1 MIEALFDTLITEP
14 FYLLTQY
21 TGYVL
26 LYILVILGLIALGI
40 MLWHIN
46 SRRDDMVFTVTLES
60 LGEQSEKIRA
70 LLTSMKATKR
80 EVTYALLLM
89 EEILVRLHES
99 SQEAVTARVRRF
111 FGNVSISLV
120 SYGEAYNPFA
130 SLESWD
136 TESENYLRDMIFRA
150 HKNDLSYTRRN
161 GRNVVV
167 LQAHR
172 GESRAMYVT
181 FAAMLFGCVIGFGM
195 KWLPSE
201 VSKFISENILSTVQ
215 TLFFNGIF
223 LMLSPVVF
231 FSVGASISNLSGGNE
246 IGRIGGKV
254 LGSFLLTTVI
264 SILIGFGISAI
275 LFGKN
280 MPPLPENLMALPE
293 GMQQSADV
301 SVSALL
307 LSVVPGNFV
316 RPLLENN
323 MLQVIFIA
331 VLAGLSMLALGE
343 KVEGLR
349 SLFNEANDLCL
360 KMMSMIIF
368 FMPLVAF
375 TSMALLVHAS
385 DAATLLVVLKYL
397 LALVIGSAA
406 LFVVYMLIILVVGHI
421 SPLPYFKKAAVYFL
435 TPFMIPSS
443 SACIPL
449 TIDFCKK
456 KLGVSDKISSFAIP
470 LGATVNMN
478 GFGMSIILA
487 TVLLARMYGVE
498 LDLAD
503 CIKIGVMMLLLAVGA
518 PGVPNSGLVVV
529 ATLLSAVH
537 VPIATLGFLLGVW
550 NIIDRIQTSCNV
562 NGDIATSVIVA
573 KSEGELDEKVY
584 AS

>member
-231 FSVGASISNLSGGNE
+231 FSGGASI
-246 IGRIGGKV
+246 
-254 LGSFLLTTVI
+254 
-264 SILIGFGISAI
+264 
-275 LFGKN
+275 
-280 MPPLPENLMALPE
+280 
-293 GMQQSADV
+293 
-301 SVSALL
+301 
-307 LSVVPGNFV
+307 
-316 RPLLENN
+316 
-323 MLQVIFIA
+323 
-331 VLAGLSMLALGE
+331 
-343 KVEGLR
+343 
-349 SLFNEANDLCL
+349 
-360 KMMSMIIF
+360 
-368 FMPLVAF
+368 
-375 TSMALLVHAS
+375 
-385 DAATLLVVLKYL
+385 
-397 LALVIGSAA
+397 
-406 LFVVYMLIILVVGHI
+406 
-421 SPLPYFKKAAVYFL
+421 
-435 TPFMIPSS
+435 
-443 SACIPL
+443 
-449 TIDFCKK
+449 
-456 KLGVSDKISSFAIP
+456 
-470 LGATVNMN
+470 
-478 GFGMSIILA
+478 
-487 TVLLARMYGVE
+487 
-498 LDLAD
+498 
-503 CIKIGVMMLLLAVGA
+503 
-518 PGVPNSGLVVV
+518 
-529 ATLLSAVH
+529 
-537 VPIATLGFLLGVW
+537 
-550 NIIDRIQTSCNV
+550 
-562 NGDIATSVIVA
+562 
-573 KSEGELDEKVY
+573 
-584 AS
+584 